1 MNRNTIV
8 EQFKYINPFTNKIEY
23 VPMNNHT
30 MPHRDY
36 DAEERDG
43 HFWTIRYSNVSDPEL
58 CEDSLNYFECK
69 KSNNYTDS
77 DFIIEYDLLHQN
89 KRSNDDILKDYK
101 NACESLK
108 NTDYD
113 KLKDIINKKNNN
125 ISLSKKERKIM
136 NGYYRSVFMKQRL
149 EYYDKFYMNSEIG
162 CS

>member
-1 MNRNTIV
+1 MR
-8 EQFKYINPFTNKIEY
+8 
-23 VPMNNHT
+23 
-30 MPHRDY
+30 
-36 DAEERDG
+36 EERDS

-69 KSNNYTDS
+69 KNNNYTDS

-89 KRSNDDILKDYK
+89 KRNNNDILKDYK

-125 ISLSKKERKIM
+125 ISLSKKEK
-136 NGYYRSVFMKQRL
+136 NNEWL
-149 EYYDKFYMNSEIG
+149 L
-162 CS
+162 